1 VGQNGNEPVNN
12 YGNVLQ
18 PEKEDSIL
26 SKDKTELSEPEKQ
39 SSSEK
44 KKDDDTPKPRQ
55 YNLGDYL

>member
-1 VGQNGNEPVNN
+1 M
-12 YGNVLQ
+12 LQ